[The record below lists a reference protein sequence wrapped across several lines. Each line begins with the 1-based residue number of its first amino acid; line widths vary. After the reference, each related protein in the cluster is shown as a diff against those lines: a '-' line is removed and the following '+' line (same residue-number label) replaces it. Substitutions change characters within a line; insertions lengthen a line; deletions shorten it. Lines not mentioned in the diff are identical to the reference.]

1 MQLYNKRILLGI
13 TGGIAAYKAPDLIR
27 QLTKL
32 GAKVQP
38 VVTENATRFTS
49 SLSLNAVSGME
60 TKVDLFTKEA
70 NHAMEHID
78 LARWADLIL
87 VAPASANFLAR
98 LANGMADDLLTTLCL
113 ATKAPVYL
121 APAMNT
127 NMWNH
132 KATQANIEKLRDYGY
147 QIIEPDSG
155 DLACGDIG
163 VGRLPD
169 IDLLIKEIQGVI
181 EEEEKILQNTQC
193 QHLVITAGA
202 TQEALDPV
210 RFLSNH
216 SSGKMGFA
224 LAEAAHELGLKVT
237 LIAANSLLL
246 APQGVKVLRVGSAKD
261 MLQTAQR
268 VVKDADIFISA
279 AAVADF
285 QAKDI
290 ARNKIKKSPT
300 QNTINLELIKTP
312 DVLATIAQD
321 KNLRAKMI
329 GFAAETENLIENA
342 TNKLERKNLD
352 AIVAN
357 DVSDT
362 SIGFNSDLNQV
373 TLIWK
378 KDGDTHQLDFTKAS
392 KKVIAK
398 KLLEKILEL
407 FFQAN

>member
-113 ATKAPVYL
+113 ATKAPVHL

-169 IDLLIKEIQGVI
+169 IDVLIKEIQGVI

-378 KDGDTHQLDFTKAS
+378 KDGDTHQLDFNKAS

>member
-169 IDLLIKEIQGVI
+169 IDVLIKEIQGVI

-246 APQGVKVLRVGSAKD
+246 APQGVKILRVGSAKD

-378 KDGDTHQLDFTKAS
+378 KDGDTHQLDFNKAS

>member
-113 ATKAPVYL
+113 ATKAPVHL

-169 IDLLIKEIQGVI
+169 IDVLIKEIQGVI

-300 QNTINLELIKTP
+300 ENTINLELIKTP

-378 KDGDTHQLDFTKAS
+378 KDGDTHQLDFNKAS

>member
-300 QNTINLELIKTP
+300 ENTINLELIKTP

>member
-132 KATQANIEKLRDYGY
+132 KATQTNIEKLRDYGY

-169 IDLLIKEIQGVI
+169 IDVLIKEIQGVI

-378 KDGDTHQLDFTKAS
+378 KDGDTHQLDFNKAS

>member
-13 TGGIAAYKAPDLIR
+13 TGGIAAYKAPDFIR

-38 VVTENATRFTS
+38 VLTENATKFAS
-49 SLSLNAVSGME
+49 NLSLNAVSGME
-60 TKVDLFTKEA
+60 TKVDLFTKDA
-70 NHAMEHID
+70 NQAMEHID

-87 VAPASANFLAR
+87 IAPASANFLAR
-98 LANGMADDLLTTLCL
+98 LAAGMADDLLTTICL

-132 KATQANIEKLRDYGY
+132 KAMQANITKLEEFDYR
-147 QIIEPDSG
+147 IIEPDSG

-169 IDLLIKEIQGVI
+169 IENLVKELQKDLDEVEDMALNKDC
-181 EEEEKILQNTQC
+181 K
-193 QHLVITAGA
+193 HLVITAGA

-224 LAEAAHELGLKVT
+224 LAEAAHNMGLKVT
-237 LIAANSLLL
+237 MLVANSLLL
-246 APQGVKVLRVGSAKD
+246 APEGVKIVRVSSAAD
-261 MLQTAQR
+261 MLKRAQR
-268 VVKDADIFISA
+268 IVKDADIFISA

-290 ARNKIKKSPT
+290 ALNKIKKSPNEST
-300 QNTINLELIKTP
+300 LNLELIKTP
-312 DVLATIAQD
+312 DVLGTIAQD
-321 KNLRAKMI
+321 KSFTAKMI

-342 TNKLERKNLD
+342 TSKLERKCLD

-357 DVSDT
+357 DVSDA
-362 SIGFNSDLNQV
+362 SIGFNSELNQV
-373 TLIWK
+373 TLIWN
-378 KDGDTHQLDFTKAS
+378 KDGDIHQLEFNKAS
-392 KKVIAK
+392 KKIIAQ
-398 KLLEKILEL
+398 KLLEKLLDL
-407 FFQAN
+407 FF

>member
-113 ATKAPVYL
+113 ATKAPVHL

-132 KATQANIEKLRDYGY
+132 KATQTNIEKLRDYGY

-169 IDLLIKEIQGVI
+169 IDVLIKEIQGVI

-378 KDGDTHQLDFTKAS
+378 KDGDTHQLDFNKAS

>member
-169 IDLLIKEIQGVI
+169 IDVLIKEIQGVI

-193 QHLVITAGA
+193 RHLVITAGA

-300 QNTINLELIKTP
+300 ENTINLELIKTP

-378 KDGDTHQLDFTKAS
+378 KDGDTHQLDFNKAS